1 MAGPFDLCTALRRN
15 QAVVLEALPATGLS
29 YLLAQARDAAPFLV
43 VTPDTDAAEAMVLDL
58 AALGAGD
65 VAYLPASEHVPF
77 EDISPDKET
86 VFARFA
92 LRHRLLHQAPPAFL
106 VTPAA
111 ALSERWM
118 PKADFVAAT
127 QRYSVDQEIDR
138 EALLAH
144 LVRCGYQPVN
154 FVEDEATFALR
165 GGVIDMFVPGQ
176 KQPYRFD
183 LFGDTLASIKTFA
196 PESQRTFEALP
207 FVEIFPVREVI
218 YDDSSVKRATAW
230 LHQVGET
237 AVIPSRQ
244 LRHLREEINQRTY
257 FYGIEALW
265 PAFYA
270 GTEPMLPALVTPQT
284 RLVLLEPEAVQQV
297 IGERTR
303 RAQTERQRAAERHV
317 PTVEVSAHITDWPD
331 VAQMLQPYPRIEAVA
346 LALGRETPQAHGLA
360 DLRVLQRDMA
370 LERANTSE
378 GEVLKPLVKYL
389 DDQRQQ
395 HHAVYFCCSTRGRG
409 EQLRELLLGRRR
421 DVPLWP
427 QFAPRTF
434 VAGQKPHDTAAV
446 VVAPLQA
453 SFVDTQRGVSC
464 ISDVDI
470 FKVAQKRLTRART
483 RPSKQAVSTLRQLQ
497 PGDFVIHQDHGIGR
511 YEGLVRLIL
520 SGVDGDYAHLVYADD
535 DKLYVPVYRINVLQ
549 QYRGP
554 TQNVRLD
561 KLGGARWN
569 RAKQRVKDAVLA
581 IAHGML
587 ALQAERRARPG
598 FALPAPD
605 ASFGAFV
612 SSFPYEETPDQQK
625 AIDDVVTDLQKTS
638 PMDRLV
644 CGDVGY
650 GKTEVA
656 MRAAML
662 TVLGNKQVA
671 VLVPTTVLAEQHRA
685 TFIERLQPFGVVV
698 AVLSRFRTAKET
710 RDILQRTQEGK
721 VDVIVGTHRLLSHD
735 VAFKDLGLL
744 VVDEEQR
751 FGVKHKERIKQLRSH
766 VHVLTLSATP
776 IPRTMHMATVGLR
789 DLSLIQTPPASRSAI
804 RTEVLRFD
812 EAVMTEAIRRE
823 LHRGGQ
829 VFVVH
834 NRVQSI
840 AAMAQLVQR
849 LVPEAGVMV
858 AHGQMTGEALER
870 IMVDFV
876 TRKFNVLVCT
886 AIIESGIDIPS
897 ANTMIVNRADSFGL
911 SQLYQLRGRIGRG
924 RERAYAYLML
934 PRTDQLSREATARL
948 AVLKRFSELGAGFQI
963 ASHDLE
969 LRGAGDL
976 LGADQSGS
984 IAAVGFELYTE
995 LLQEAVE
1002 RARGQKHVS
1011 TLLEP
1016 DIKLPVA
1023 AVLPEAYMPDPLHRL
1038 AFYQRLA
1045 AAQSDNVVFDILG
1058 EIGDMYGVPPAE
1070 VTALAEVM
1078 VIRRRLQHLGA
1089 NQLAVGV
1096 ADGVVRLGI
1105 HFVPDSPV
1113 DRDDL
1118 VRRCQIEAERYRLL
1132 PSGRLAITIAAPA
1145 PAPDDASPDK
1155 APYGFLPLVRQ
1166 ALGALRVVGEKGGD
1180 AL

>member
-1 MAGPFDLCTALRRN
+1 MAGPFDLRTALR
-15 QAVVLEALPATGLS
+15 QSSAVVLKALPATGLS
-29 YLLAQARDAAPFLV
+29 YLLAQALEQAPFLV
-43 VTPDTDAAEAMVLDL
+43 VTPDNDAAEGMVLDL
-58 AALGAGD
+58 TALGVAD
-65 VAYLPASEHVPF
+65 VYYLPASEHVPF
-77 EDISPDKET
+77 EDVSPDKET
-86 VFARFA
+86 VFSRFA
-92 LRHRLLHQAPPAFL
+92 LRHRLLQQGPPAML
-106 VTPAA
+106 VTAAA

-118 PKADFVAAT
+118 PQADFVAAT
-127 QRYSVDQEIDR
+127 QRYSVDQDIDR

-196 PESQRTFEALP
+196 PESQRTFDDLP
-207 FVEIFPVREVI
+207 CVDIFPVREVV
-218 YDDSSVKRATAW
+218 YDDTSIKRATAW
-230 LHQVGET
+230 LQQVGE
-237 AVIPSRQ
+237 AGVIPSRQ
-244 LRHLREEINQRTY
+244 LRHLREGIAQRTY

-270 GTEPMLPALVTPQT
+270 GTEAMLPALITQHT
-284 RLVLLEPEAVQQV
+284 RVVLQEPEAVQQQV
-297 IGERTR
+297 SDRHR
-303 RAQTERQRAAERHV
+303 RAEDEKGRCEERHV
-317 PTVEVSAHITDWPD
+317 PAVAVSDHVTDWSS
-331 VAQMLQPYPRIEAVA
+331 VVKVLHTCPRIEAVT
-346 LALGRETPQAHGLA
+346 LSLGSETPQAHGLTDMSA
-360 DLRVLQRDMA
+360 LRRDIA
-370 LERANTSE
+370 LERANSHE

-389 DDQRQQ
+389 DAQRQQ
-395 HHAVYFCCSTRGRG
+395 HHGVYFCCSTRGRA

-421 DVPLWP
+421 DVPLLQ

-434 VAGQKPHDTAAV
+434 VPGPKPHDTAAV

-453 SFVDTQRGVSC
+453 SFVDTQRGISF

-470 FKVAQKRLTRART
+470 FKVVQKRLTRTRT

-497 PGDFVIHQDHGIGR
+497 PGDHVIHQEHGIGR

-520 SGVDGDYAHLVYADD
+520 NGVDGDYAHLVYADD

-561 KLGGARWN
+561 KLGGVRWN

-587 ALQAERRARPG
+587 ALQAERHARPG

-625 AIDDVVTDLQKTS
+625 AINDVLADLQKTS

-656 MRAAML
+656 MRGAML
-662 TVLGNKQVA
+662 TVLGGKQVA

-685 TFIERLQPFGVVV
+685 TFMERLAPFGVVV
-698 AVLSRFRTAKET
+698 EVLSRFRSAAQT
-710 RDILQRTQEGK
+710 RDILKRAQEGK
-721 VDVIVGTHRLLSHD
+721 VDVVVGTHRLLSAD
-735 VAFKDLGLL
+735 VTFKDLGLL

-812 EAVMTEAIRRE
+812 EGVMAEAIRRE

-849 LVPEAGVMV
+849 LVPEARVMV
-858 AHGQMTGEALER
+858 AHGQMSGEDLER

-876 TRKFNVLVCT
+876 RRSFNVLVCT

-934 PRTDQLSREATARL
+934 PRTDQLNREATQRL

-963 ASHDLE
+963 ATHDLE

-976 LGADQSGS
+976 LGADQSGN

-995 LLQEAVE
+995 LLHEAVE
-1002 RARGQKHVS
+1002 RARGQKNMA
-1011 TLLEP
+1011 LQLEP

-1023 AVLPEAYMPDPLHRL
+1023 AVLPETYMPDPLHRL
-1038 AFYQRLA
+1038 ASYQRLA
-1045 AAQSDNVVFDILG
+1045 GAHSDAAIFDIVA
-1058 EIGDMYGVPPAE
+1058 EISDMYGTPPPE

-1096 ADGVVRLGI
+1096 VDAVVRLGI
-1105 HFVPDSPV
+1105 HFVPEAPV

-1118 VRRCQIEAERYRLL
+1118 VRRCQTDPEHYRLL
-1132 PSGRLAITIAAPA
+1132 PSGRLAITMAAPSD
-1145 PAPDDASPDK
+1145 APDETSPGK
-1155 APYGFLPLVRQ
+1155 ANYGFLPLVRQ
-1166 ALGALRVVGEKGGD
+1166 ALGALRIVGEKKG
-1180 AL
+1180 